1 MFLDS
6 GGPTLNSPR
15 GISFAHS
22 GSTMFLCDADLD
34 IILEY
39 GLTTPEDVTTA
50 SLKQYKSSTGTGIQE
65 VVFIKNRIYTS

>member
-1 MFLDS
+1 
-6 GGPTLNSPR
+6 
-15 GISFAHS
+15 
-22 GSTMFLCDADLD
+22 MFLCDADLD

-65 VVFIKNRIYTS
+65 VVFIKNRIYTAEV